1 MVRKAKRPVVGTI
14 PSQGGY
20 LFPAH
25 LRQVG
30 EEGKAAGGGDDPEP
44 CPAGLKVPPTQ
55 DGEVGPVVGGLGGP
69 AEGGGA
75 GQ

>member
-1 MVRKAKRPVVGTI
+1 MAGTI

-20 LFPAH
+20 LSPAH